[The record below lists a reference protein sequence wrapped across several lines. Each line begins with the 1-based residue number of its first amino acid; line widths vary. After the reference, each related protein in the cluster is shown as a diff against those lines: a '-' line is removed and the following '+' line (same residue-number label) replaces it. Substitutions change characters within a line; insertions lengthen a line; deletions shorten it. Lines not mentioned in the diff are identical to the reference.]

1 MSLRY
6 GRQGANPRK
15 SMSVR
20 KVVKKA
26 KKHKAFK
33 TLGGFEIK
41 PRAKRP
47 DVVERSKGNDWWNL
61 RSKHGRAKLFVTPEL
76 MWEAACEYFQ
86 HCLDNPDERGEIVKY
101 EGSASVETI
110 ETRRAFTWE
119 RLCLYLDCS
128 TAYFRVFRN
137 TTTDKGFL
145 TVIEKIDDTI
155 RSQQYEGVLSGH
167 YPGQIVSQYIG
178 LVSRTDVTTK
188 DEKVSTVAPAINI
201 YNTAPPFALGEN
213 EIDKEIKDE
222 KD

>member
-1 MSLRY
+1 M
-6 GRQGANPRK
+6 P
-15 SMSVR
+15 VR

-26 KKHKAFK
+26 NKRKAVK

-41 PRAKRP
+41 SRAKRP

-61 RSKHGRAKLFVTPEL
+61 RAKHGRDKLFATPQL
-76 MWEAACEYFQ
+76 MWDAACEYFQ

-178 LVSRTDVTTK
+178 LVSRTDVTSK
-188 DEKVSTVAPAINI
+188 DDKVTTVAPAINI
-201 YNTAPPFALGEN
+201 YNTAPPFAEAEREVEN
-213 EIDKEIKDE
+213 LKSDKNESI
-222 KD
+222 